1 MRKMKHIAFGY
12 SRRVPVFCIYANI
25 WLQFLLG
32 LVAHSSFSFSLKLLL
47 KKINLIISSSAG
59 VELPG
64 WLLQLI
70 SINCV
75 PKLVWD
81 FPRLCGLDTL
91 IKFIYLLDDLAPAMI
106 PFLFV
111 GICFLF

>member
-1 MRKMKHIAFGY
+1 MRKMKHIAFDY

-64 WLLQLI
+64 WLLQL
-70 SINCV
+70 
-75 PKLVWD
+75 
-81 FPRLCGLDTL
+81 
-91 IKFIYLLDDLAPAMI
+91 DDLAPAMI
-106 PFLFV
+106 PFLLV
-111 GICFLF
+111 GICFYFKLKNLRNFHV